1 MNNSDLKCNCSAQ
14 GGAVYSSGCPV
25 HDSYSLRDPHSRKQ
39 LKFDP
44 DNINESHREMFEE
57 RLTLARGL
65 GDSVIERQALDAL
78 QVLDQRRKDILPEGS
93 YVRKLYDHLEEL
105 MSECKVEASWSQKM
119 YLVGNI
125 LEFFNRGE
133 NK

>member
-25 HDSYSLRDPHSRKQ
+25 HDFHARKQ
-39 LKFDP
+39 QFDLE
-44 DNINESHREMFEE
+44 NINESHREMFEE

-65 GDSVIERQALDAL
+65 GDSIIECQALDAL

-105 MSECKVEASWSQKM
+105 MSECKIEASWSQKM